1 MNRKWILFL
10 LVIVLLGAG
19 GLVLLNGR
27 GRARPAFA
35 QVGQQAAA
43 AGLRTATVQRG
54 SLAAS
59 VEASGS
65 LIPARRQTLTFGTTG
80 RVARVPVTEGER
92 VEAGTLLAEL
102 DTADQ
107 ELQVKNAEQS
117 LAIQEAALA
126 RLKAGPAP
134 EDVASAQAALEQAR
148 QNLEKIRAGARPE
161 DLAAARAT
169 LEQARRNYEEVKAGP
184 SAADREIAEAD
195 LKKAEA
201 NLRLAQAEYDKI
213 AWRGDVGATQQA
225 LNLQT
230 ATLDYR
236 RAKANYDKVMNRPTP
251 TELAAALAQLRQAE
265 ANLAQL
271 QQSPTPA
278 ELAAAQAQVAQAEA
292 NLANLLRGPG
302 AEELAQTQAQ
312 VEQARIALQQARR
325 RLDDARIVA
334 PFAGVVASI
343 GFAVG
348 DQVGAGGPGI
358 VLVDPSRFHVDV
370 QVDETEVG
378 QIALGQPVLLVAD
391 AYPDVTLGG
400 RVTYISDVGQV
411 SQGVVTYIVRV
422 ELDPSDLPLRAD
434 MSVTASIT
442 VAERSDTL
450 LVPTRALRRD
460 TNGDYVEVRQD
471 DGSLSKVYVRVG
483 LSNDTFSEVLSG
495 LREGQEVVI
504 PALNTSNPPRGF
516 GPFGGGR

>member
-1 MNRKWILFL
+1 MNRKWIVLL

-27 GRARPAFA
+27 GRASPAFA
-35 QVGQQAAA
+35 QGGRQAAA

-65 LIPARRQTLTFGTTG
+65 LIPARRQTLVFGTTG
-80 RVARVPVTEGER
+80 KVVRILVEEGDSVAEG
-92 VEAGTLLAEL
+92 ALLAEL
-102 DTADQ
+102 DTVDL

-126 RLKAGPAP
+126 RLQAPPEP
-134 EDVASAQAALEQAR
+134 EDVASARAALEQA
-148 QNLEKIRAGARPE
+148 QKNLDKVKAGASAE
-161 DLAAARAT
+161 DLASARAT

-184 SAADREIAEAD
+184 SESDRQIAEVD

-201 NLRLAQAEYDKI
+201 SLKKAQAEYDKI
-213 AWRGDVGATQQA
+213 AWRGNVGATQQA
-225 LNLQT
+225 LDLET
-230 ATLDYR
+230 ATLDYQ
-236 RAKANYDKVMNRPTP
+236 RAKANYDKTMNHPTA
-251 TELAAALAQLRQAE
+251 TELAAALAQVRQAE
-265 ANLAQL
+265 ASLAQL
-271 QQSPTPA
+271 EQSPTA
-278 ELAAAQAQVAQAEA
+278 ADLAAAEAQVRQAEA
-292 NLANLLRGPG
+292 NLANLLRGPS

-434 MSVTASIT
+434 MSVTATIT

-460 TNGDYVEVRQD
+460 TNGDYVEVLQD

-483 LSNDTFSEVLSG
+483 LSNDTFSEVLNG
-495 LREGQEVVI
+495 VREGQEVVI
-504 PALNTSNPPRGF
+504 PTLNQTNQAGF

>member
-1 MNRKWILFL
+1 
-10 LVIVLLGAG
+10 
-19 GLVLLNGR
+19 
-27 GRARPAFA
+27 
-35 QVGQQAAA
+35 
-43 AGLRTATVQRG
+43 
-54 SLAAS
+54 
-59 VEASGS
+59 
-65 LIPARRQTLTFGTTG
+65 
-80 RVARVPVTEGER
+80 
-92 VEAGTLLAEL
+92 
-102 DTADQ
+102 
-107 ELQVKNAEQS
+107 
-117 LAIQEAALA
+117 
-126 RLKAGPAP
+126 
-134 EDVASAQAALEQAR
+134 
-148 QNLEKIRAGARPE
+148 
-161 DLAAARAT
+161 
-169 LEQARRNYEEVKAGP
+169 
-184 SAADREIAEAD
+184 
-195 LKKAEA
+195 
-201 NLRLAQAEYDKI
+201 
-213 AWRGDVGATQQA
+213 
-225 LNLQT
+225 
-230 ATLDYR
+230 
-236 RAKANYDKVMNRPTP
+236 MNRPTP
-251 TELAAALAQLRQAE
+251 TELAAALAQVRQAE

-271 QQSPTPA
+271 EQSPTPA

-292 NLANLLRGPG
+292 NLAQLLRGPS
-302 AEELAQTQAQ
+302 AEELAQAQAQ

-358 VLVDPSRFHVDV
+358 VLVDPGRFHVDV

-434 MSVTASIT
+434 MSVTATIT

-460 TNGDYVEVRQD
+460 TNGDYVEVLQD

-483 LSNDTFSEVLSG
+483 LSNDTFSEVLNG
-495 LREGQEVVI
+495 VREGQEVVI
-504 PALNTSNPPRGF
+504 PTLNQTNQADF